1 MTAMKILKVILLIF
15 ALLLVLSG
23 LFLLLS
29 TVIDYKPD
37 PVELVFDP
45 ESPGTVL
52 AEGTELSLAIWN
64 IGYGGL
70 DSSMDFFYDGG
81 KQVRPSRNR
90 VSENVDGI
98 LATLSMFDDFDF
110 VMLQEVDRRSK
121 RSFRT
126 NEYGLIGDSFPGY
139 YSSFGSNY
147 RVWFVPVPIK
157 SPMGRVDSGLQTLS
171 SKSPAK
177 VERHSFPGNYAWP
190 LKLYML
196 DRCFLVN
203 YHPLD
208 NGKELLVINT
218 HNSAYDDGSLRR
230 GQMAYL
236 KEFILDEY
244 AAGNYV
250 IVGGD
255 WNQCPPGFEPLFEA
269 RRFDR
274 EDLTFIEDSF
284 PEASWSWAVDASVP
298 TNRRVKTPYD
308 PVESAVTVIDFF
320 LTSPNIRIIKV
331 EGIDLGFRFSDHQ
344 PVTLRVVLD

>member
-1 MTAMKILKVILLIF
+1 MKILKVILLII
-15 ALLLVLSG
+15 ALLIALFG
-23 LFLLLS
+23 LFLLFS
-29 TVIDYKPD
+29 TIIDYKPN
-37 PVELVFDP
+37 PVEIVFETTSSVDILP
-45 ESPGTVL
+45 TAGK
-52 AEGTELSLAIWN
+52 ELSMVIWN

-81 KQVRPSRNR
+81 QHVRPSKAG

-98 LATLSMFDDFDF
+98 LATLKSFDDFDF

-121 RSFRT
+121 RSYRT
-126 NEYGLIGDSFPGY
+126 NQYSIIGDSFPDY
-139 YSSFGSNY
+139 FNTFGSNY

-171 SKSPAK
+171 SRTPMR

-203 YHPLD
+203 YYPLD

-218 HNSAYDDGSLRR
+218 HNSAYDDGSLRS

-236 KEFILDEY
+236 KDFVLEEY

-255 WNQCPPGFEPLFEA
+255 WNQCPPGFEPLFEPG
-269 RRFDR
+269 RFDR
-274 EDLTFIEDSF
+274 DDLTYIDDSF
-284 PEASWSWAVDASVP
+284 PDASWSWAYDASVP
-298 TNRRVKTPYD
+298 TNRRVKTAYD
-308 PVESAVTVIDFF
+308 PQVSPVTVIDLF
-320 LTSPNIRIIKV
+320 LVSPNVRILEV
-331 EGIDLGFRFSDHQ
+331 EGMDLGFEFSDHQ
-344 PVTLRVVLD
+344 PVTLKVVLD